1 MSKPAN
7 TTPHR
12 SGNAAP
18 IWVVVADAGRA
29 RVMESDG
36 PEGRLT
42 ELEDLLNP
50 GARLQEHEA
59 VADRKGRVMQGAAH
73 VGQSFEPHHTQASHE
88 ADNFAKEICGK
99 LETARQQKKVSTVYL
114 VADPTFLGMLRKH
127 LEPATRLMI
136 REEIASDLT
145 RMPVADIRKVLP
157 ARL

>member
-1 MSKPAN
+1 MTKSAN
-7 TTPHR
+7 TTPH
-12 SGNAAP
+12 SSANTAA

-29 RVMESDG
+29 RVLESDG
-36 PEGRLT
+36 PEGKLT

-59 VADRKGRVMQGAAH
+59 VADRKGRVTQGAAGI
-73 VGQSFEPHHTQASHE
+73 GQSFEPRHTQASHE
-88 ADNFAKEICGK
+88 ADNFAKDICGK
-99 LETARQQKKVSTVYL
+99 LEAARQQKKVGTVYL
-114 VADPTFLGMLRKH
+114 VAEPSFLGMVRKH